1 MACSINNVIKYVVY
15 VKPGCYFIDSNGNA
29 NPLTFNTSTIQGK
42 YSAPVPGTF
51 FNNVTTYVTFED
63 IIAIDSE
70 LNAGE
75 MDSLEVPEGDRK
87 AKNTTGIRT
96 LPDLEISVRVNS
108 VLDIGTST
116 PSNDYLRFFAD
127 WWANRNLWNF
137 TFRIMITNRG
147 YQHLYGYEYRDL
159 SIGKFSNESM
169 SIEDVKKG
177 TIKLK
182 LVPNDIKLIDNCG
195 RVLDS
200 TGTGTSLP
208 SSFIAC
214 P

>member
-1 MACSINNVIKYVVY
+1 MACSINNVIKYVVF
-15 VKPGCYFIDSNGNA
+15 VKPGCYFTDSNGNA
-29 NPLTFNTSTIQGK
+29 NPLTFNPSTIQGK

-51 FNNVTTYVTFED
+51 FNDVTTYVTFED
-63 IIAIDSE
+63 VIAIDSE

-108 VLDIGTST
+108 ALNVGTTS

-137 TFRIMITNRG
+137 TFRIMITNRA
-147 YQHLYGYEYRDL
+147 YQPLYGYDYKDL

-177 TIKLK
+177 MIKLK
-182 LVPNDIKLIDNCG
+182 LVPNDIVLVDSCG
-195 RVLDS
+195 NEVDES
-200 TGTGTSLP
+200 GIGNSLP
-208 SSFIAC
+208 ASFISC
-214 P
+214 S

>member
-1 MACSINNVIKYVVY
+1 MACSVNNVIKYIVY
-15 VKPGCYFIDSNGNA
+15 VKPGCYFVDDLGNPNA
-29 NPLTFNTSTIQGK
+29 YFTDIQGK
-42 YSAPVPGTF
+42 YFAPVPGTF

-63 IIAIDSE
+63 VIAIDSE

-108 VLDIGTST
+108 VLDIGTTS

-177 TIKLK
+177 MIKLK

-195 RVLDS
+195 REVDL